1 MHSKSDNIE
10 IMIIDQADEV
20 IKELFKQLPKRY
32 QTNLEKSMNGSE
44 FILDYAHLLC
54 YKCYKIIW
62 SRGGS

>member
-44 FILDYAHLLC
+44 FILDYAH
-54 YKCYKIIW
+54 
-62 SRGGS
+62 

>member
-1 MHSKSDNIE
+1 
-10 IMIIDQADEV
+10 MINDQADEV

-62 SRGGS
+62 NRGGS